1 MFAAL
6 VNVIAAGGDCEIF
19 DAKAMREL
27 CRRTGGVPRLL
38 NVLADRSLLAG
49 YAAGTKTVDGKLVRR
64 AAQEILQTPGER
76 SIRRR
81 FFRGALTV
89 TLLLAAVAVAA
100 LAWREFGVTQAI
112 ARMAPGLY
120 RPVEVQPSSSSLPPV
135 AADAIPKSEEAEE
148 TPPQRWQPL

>member
-1 MFAAL
+1 M
-6 VNVIAAGGDCEIF
+6 
-19 DAKAMREL
+19 
-27 CRRTGGVPRLL
+27 
-38 NVLADRSLLAG
+38 
-49 YAAGTKTVDGKLVRR
+49 DGKLVRR